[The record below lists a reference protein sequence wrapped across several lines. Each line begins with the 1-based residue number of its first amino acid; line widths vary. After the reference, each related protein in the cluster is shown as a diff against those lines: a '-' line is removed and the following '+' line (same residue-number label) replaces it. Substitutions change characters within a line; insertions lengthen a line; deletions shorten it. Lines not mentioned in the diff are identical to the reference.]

1 MKQQRATLPTPTSSH
16 SFWHSEPNEFLLG
29 HRTTAELPTEAD
41 IVIVGSGITGTSA
54 ARYLAEDERAKG
66 KTIVVLEAREACWCA
81 TGRNGGHC
89 QPLLFDRSP
98 EVAEFEIKNVATVR
112 SYIQEN
118 NIACEWRDVSG
129 CRTFWTEEAMREA
142 EQAIAHLQKTA
153 PDIARRVTL
162 LKDKE
167 ALEAHR
173 IAPDCVG
180 AAVSEGAAS
189 LWPYKLVAYTL
200 EKLVKHGCINL
211 QTTTPVSAITPSA
224 PGQSTLHT
232 PRGTITTPT
241 VLLATNGYTS
251 ALLPHF
257 ADLIVPV
264 RGEMSA
270 LLPPTNASLLPDSY
284 GMVAALGQPASND
297 DYLVQRPLEG
307 VPNPK
312 GHLMFGGG
320 RAAGTLPSLGE
331 SDDSVVDP
339 GTATYLKRAL
349 LRLLRLDGET
359 AGLAELTAAA
369 VWTGIMGYSRDNHP
383 WVGNVP
389 GQHGLWLCAGYT
401 GHGMP
406 NGTLCAK
413 AVVDM
418 LLGALQGEELA
429 ALCERMVSQG
439 AIPRSYLLTRERVQ
453 KARALLTVQQQEES
467 GVHRTGVV

>member
-1 MKQQRATLPTPTSSH
+1 
-16 SFWHSEPNEFLLG
+16 
-29 HRTTAELPTEAD
+29 
-41 IVIVGSGITGTSA
+41 
-54 ARYLAEDERAKG
+54 
-66 KTIVVLEAREACWCA
+66 
-81 TGRNGGHC
+81 
-89 QPLLFDRSP
+89 
-98 EVAEFEIKNVATVR
+98 
-112 SYIQEN
+112 
-118 NIACEWRDVSG
+118 
-129 CRTFWTEEAMREA
+129 
-142 EQAIAHLQKTA
+142 
-153 PDIARRVTL
+153 
-162 LKDKE
+162 
-167 ALEAHR
+167 
-173 IAPDCVG
+173 
-180 AAVSEGAAS
+180 
-189 LWPYKLVAYTL
+189 
-200 EKLVKHGCINL
+200 
-211 QTTTPVSAITPSA
+211 
-224 PGQSTLHT
+224 
-232 PRGTITTPT
+232 
-241 VLLATNGYTS
+241 
-251 ALLPHF
+251 
-257 ADLIVPV
+257 
-264 RGEMSA
+264 
-270 LLPPTNASLLPDSY
+270 
-284 GMVAALGQPASND
+284 
-297 DYLVQRPLEG
+297 
-307 VPNPK
+307 
-312 GHLMFGGG
+312 MFGGG